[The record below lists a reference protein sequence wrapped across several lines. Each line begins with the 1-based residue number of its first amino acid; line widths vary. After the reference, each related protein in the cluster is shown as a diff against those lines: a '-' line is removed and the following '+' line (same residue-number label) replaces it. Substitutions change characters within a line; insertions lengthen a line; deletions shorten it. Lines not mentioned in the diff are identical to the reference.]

1 MKLVFTWIQWCWKW
15 TQARIL
21 EEKFGFKLFE
31 TGWVL
36 RAMSKEDT
44 DLWKLVKETIDA
56 WRHVSPEIVE
66 DILRDILEKNTWN
79 LIFDW
84 FVRNQWNKQSFDKI
98 VWDYKVIFFDL
109 PEEKAKERLL
119 WRMYDKETQETFV
132 AWTLVN
138 PKNWNILIKRADDE
152 ENAIMQRIRL
162 FFDVTMPIVE
172 EYRERWILID
182 VNANQSIDDVSSEL
196 VSKLGL

>member
-1 MKLVFTWIQWCWKW
+1 MKLVFIWIQWSGKW

-31 TGWVL
+31 TWWVL
-36 RAMSKEDT
+36 RSMSKEDS
-44 DLWKLVKETIDA
+44 DLWRLVKETIDA
-56 WRHVSPEIVE
+56 WKHVSPEIVE
-66 DILRDILEKNTWN
+66 DILRDILVKNDWN

-84 FVRNQWNKQSFDKI
+84 FVRNEWNKQSFDKI
-98 VWDYKVIFFDL
+98 VWDYRVVFFDL

-138 PKNWNILIKRADDE
+138 PKNWNTLVKRADDE
-152 ENAIMQRIRL
+152 ESAIMQRIRL
-162 FFDVTMPIVE
+162 FYDVTMPIVE
-172 EYRERWILID
+172 EYRERWILVD
-182 VNANQSIDDVSSEL
+182 VNANQSIEDVSNEL
-196 VSKLGL
+196 VSKLWL